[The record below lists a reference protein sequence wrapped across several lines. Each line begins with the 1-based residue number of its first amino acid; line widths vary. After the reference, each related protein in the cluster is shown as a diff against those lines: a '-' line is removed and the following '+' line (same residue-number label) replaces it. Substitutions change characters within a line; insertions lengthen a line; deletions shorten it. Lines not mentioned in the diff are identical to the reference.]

1 MLQHLCRRRGS
12 RRRRRA
18 AQETGTRQLLKAGAA
33 WQGCGRAA
41 PACGKLA
48 DGEQAQL
55 QAWTG
60 CQPWP
65 PYTPTPAAKP
75 PAGPHTRAH
84 TQLHTHTHT
93 QTHSQTH
100 NHTHTP
106 PPSPELSTMSVS
118 MTRLASTSFM
128 RCLAAQAGRRAGGR
142 QRAVSWQAGR
152 GRPASQLAVASGHTR
167 SPPTVLRSCSP
178 SSGMLPCRQQC
189 IHPPC
194 AMMRRRSFLNCPG
207 CCASSQYS
215 PNMSYSAR
223 RVCGRGGGTCQRY
236 M

>member
-93 QTHSQTH
+93 NTLTDTQS
-100 NHTHTP
+100 HTHTTA
-106 PPSPELSTMSVS
+106 L
-118 MTRLASTSFM
+118 TRAVHYV
-128 RCLAAQAGRRAGGR
+128 CLHDTAGIHILYALLGCTGRQAGRRAAAGR
-142 QRAVSWQAGR
+142 QLAGR
-152 GRPASQLAVASGHTR
+152 PGPTSQPARRGLRSHTLPADGPALVLPILRHAALPPAMHPPTLRNDAAEVVPELPRLLRLLAVQPKHVVQR
-167 SPPTVLRSCSP
+167 SPGLR
-178 SSGMLPCRQQC
+178 
-189 IHPPC
+189 
-194 AMMRRRSFLNCPG
+194 
-207 CCASSQYS
+207 
-215 PNMSYSAR
+215 
-223 RVCGRGGGTCQRY
+223 
-236 M
+236 